1 MGIHAPTT
9 PSVAYNGYPLN
20 TSQSTASYTSGSL
33 YSTWAGNSNFY
44 TSDNVSA
51 NFIYAAPFYCRQDCT
66 ISHLV
71 FDNSGTGNSGDDI
84 RIGIYDS
91 TAVHAPNSLLQ
102 QSGEIALDG
111 TSDVRVADITDQ
123 ALVGGKVYWIG
134 LVSNATIALT
144 FQAYGLNFGDT
155 DKGVSAWNSG
165 GSSLGVGSVW
175 YAAHTYASLPSSA
188 PTPIYYNKAPLMGV
202 KIA

>member
-1 MGIHAPTT
+1 MGIHKPTG
-9 PSVAYNGYPLN
+9 PSLAYSGYPLN
-20 TSQSTASYTSGSL
+20 TSQASDGYTSGSL

-44 TSDNVSA
+44 TTDTASA
-51 NFIYAAPFYCRQDCT
+51 NFIYSAPFYCRYDCT

-71 FDNSGTGNSGDDI
+71 ADNSGSGDAGDDF

-91 TAVHAPNSLLQ
+91 TAVNVPNSLLQ

-111 TSDVRVADITDQ
+111 SSDVRVADITDQ
-123 ALVGGKVYWIG
+123 ALEGGKLYWIA
-134 LVSNATIALT
+134 LVTNASISFS
-144 FQAYGLNFGDT
+144 FQAYGTGFGDSSL
-155 DKGVSAWNSG
+155 GVSAWNSG

-175 YAAHTYASLPSSA
+175 YAAHTYAALPSSA
-188 PTPIYYNKAPLMGV
+188 PTPIYYNKAPVMGV